1 MPPRF
6 VGYYPGIRSE
16 ETHSMFDRI
25 VIETERSGD
34 SQSLFR
40 LHIDDL
46 LIREGL
52 TVGQLQ
58 VLLREVLDRI
68 GPPRPPTTETTAQAR
83 GRARKVRSL
92 DKFALNAVLG
102 GPNYELKAR
111 EEAATQPE
119 D

>member
-68 GPPRPPTTETTAQAR
+68 GPPRPLRQRRRPRREAEQE
-83 GRARKVRSL
+83 K
-92 DKFALNAVLG
+92 LG
-102 GPNYELKAR
+102 P
-111 EEAATQPE
+111 
-119 D
+119 